1 MLPSIASEFGIAK
14 LPEIMFGKE
23 GRAWAKIRC
32 VAKDRVRDAMGQ
44 WADGEPLFIDVIV
57 NSGAEHLV
65 DSVTVGDSIIAI
77 GKLVQRDYE
86 KDGVKHSILQFRAES
101 VGVSVKWGP
110 AKTQRVLEASGIS
123 AVKEALNATEAP
135 F

>member
-23 GRAWAKIRC
+23 GKAWAKIRC

-123 AVKEALNATEAP
+123 AVKEVLNATEAP

>member
-23 GRAWAKIRC
+23 GKAWAKIRC

-110 AKTQRVLEASGIS
+110 AKTQRVLEASGVAS
-123 AVKEALNATEAP
+123 VKEALNATEAP

>member
-23 GRAWAKIRC
+23 GKAWAKIRC

>member
-23 GRAWAKIRC
+23 GKAWAKIRC

-110 AKTQRVLEASGIS
+110 AKTQRVLEASGTS
-123 AVKEALNATEAP
+123 AVKEVLNATEAP

>member
-23 GRAWAKIRC
+23 GKAWAKIRC

-86 KDGVKHSILQFRAES
+86 KDGVKHSILQLRAES

-110 AKTQRVLEASGIS
+110 AKTQRVLEASGVAS
-123 AVKEALNATEAP
+123 VKEALNATEAP